1 MRNSIF
7 ERNTLQKMKSFFILV
22 CLAVLGLALQSC
34 NEPTLSTVELY
45 HLEEGEL
52 LNSKIAAIKGDVRAA
67 ERVSDYYLSRRKAKS
82 DGLEWTIV
90 AARLGSI
97 RARNFLEAAAGENV
111 IEDLVKLIKAEVAPA
126 K

>member
-1 MRNSIF
+1 
-7 ERNTLQKMKSFFILV
+7 MKSFFILV
-22 CLAVLGLALQSC
+22 CLPVLGLALQSC

-111 IEDLVKLIKAEVAPA
+111 IEDLVKVIKAEVAPA